1 MLELTGLGT
10 ILRGLSILYWLFA
23 LACLVAAFKLPN
35 TGRAKGISV
44 VIVVALFG
52 YLPISD
58 FIAFKARQSYSREA
72 WAYFKNKCATEASEK
87 IYKTFNGVKSVVV
100 VKPLPPA
107 TADDVRDQYWY
118 GDPYSD
124 ATPSDR
130 RHLSST
136 SVLLRDKP
144 VFGEFSKGFEY
155 VEIVRDQAGKK
166 TIEKL
171 SPNPSQPR
179 ENVIEHVES
188 VSSRFAL
195 SWEDISK
202 PEDRKYWVAGSR
214 LKIID
219 QMDGSTVAERI
230 GYMIESGFG
239 SGGRA
244 RMSWLA
250 GRGPR
255 TSCPS
260 LRDGL
265 YDDRPFVLRALR
277 PDEGGLNGK

>member
-1 MLELTGLGT
+1 M
-10 ILRGLSILYWLFA
+10 
-23 LACLVAAFKLPN
+23 
-35 TGRAKGISV
+35 
-44 VIVVALFG
+44 
-52 YLPISD
+52 
-58 FIAFKARQSYSREA
+58 
-72 WAYFKNKCATEASEK
+72 
-87 IYKTFNGVKSVVV
+87 

-107 TADDVRDQYWY
+107 TADDVRDQFWY

-136 SVLLRDKP
+136 SVLMRDRP
-144 VFGEFSKGFEY
+144 VFGEYSKGLEY
-155 VEIVRDQAGKK
+155 VEIVRSESGKV
-166 TIEKL
+166 
-171 SPNPSQPR
+171 
-179 ENVIEHVES
+179 VIERYSLDSNGPGSNIIERVELAR
-188 VSSRFAL
+188 SRFAL

-219 QMDGSTVAERI
+219 QTDGSVVAERI

-239 SGGRA
+239 SGGA

-265 YDDRPFVLRALR
+265 FDDRPFVLRALR
-277 PDEGGLNGK
+277 PEKESVNGK